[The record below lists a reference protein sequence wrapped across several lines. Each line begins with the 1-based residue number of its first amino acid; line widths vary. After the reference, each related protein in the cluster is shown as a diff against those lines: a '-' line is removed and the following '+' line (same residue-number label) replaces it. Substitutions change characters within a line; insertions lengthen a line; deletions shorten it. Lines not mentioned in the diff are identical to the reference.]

1 MLRAHLDG
9 TVVELDCQ
17 HRIAHVISGPLPD
30 GWDEPCRQFERL
42 NLVRHG
48 RPLRIVWKVRT
59 GAIGAVWDA
68 DTLGR
73 IDAVYSLS

>member
-1 MLRAHLDG
+1 MLRVHLG
-9 TVVELDCQ
+9 EAIVELDCQ
-17 HRIAHVISGPLPD
+17 HRIAHVISGPLPA
-30 GWDEPCRQFERL
+30 GWDAPCRRFERL
-42 NLVRHG
+42 SLARHG
-48 RPLRIVWKVRT
+48 RHLRIVWKVRT